1 MQLVRLPDATTDAAT
16 DANADA
22 ATDAPTHAATDA
34 ATHAATDAAT
44 HANADA
50 KAHAAADAAANR
62 AADTGTYAS
71 ADLRT
76 AGLRGFKLERIFGM
90 YPRVRGRIDGSK
102 SYHRACKVRG
112 HMCSGR
118 DGRRR
123 GCSLQLTTLSGGVCA
138 R

>member
-1 MQLVRLPDATTDAAT
+1 MQLVRLPDTAT
-16 DANADA
+16 DANAYA
-22 ATDAPTHAATDA
+22 ATHGATDAAANAKAHA
-34 ATHAATDAAT
+34 ATHAATHAA
-44 HANADA
+44 AY
-50 KAHAAADAAANR
+50 AAADAAANR

-102 SYHRACKVRG
+102 SHHRACKVRR
-112 HMCSGR
+112 HVCSGR

-123 GCSLQLTTLSGGVCA
+123 GCSLQPTTLSCGVCA

>member
-1 MQLVRLPDATTDAAT
+1 MQLVRLPDTAT

-22 ATDAPTHAATDA
+22 ATDFA
-34 ATHAATDAAT
+34 
-44 HANADA
+44 ADA
-50 KAHAAADAAANR
+50 KAHAAANR

-76 AGLRGFKLERIFGM
+76 AGLRGFKLERLFGM
-90 YPRVRGRIDGSK
+90 YAAVRRRVDGSK
-102 SYHRACKVRG
+102 SHHRACKVRRDVR
-112 HMCSGR
+112 SGR

-123 GCSLQLTTLSGGVCA
+123 GCSLQPGTLSCGVCA

>member
-1 MQLVRLPDATTDAAT
+1 MQLVRLPDTAT

-22 ATDAPTHAATDA
+22 AAHAAA
-34 ATHAATDAAT
+34 

-76 AGLRGFKLERIFGM
+76 AGLRGFKLERLFGM
-90 YPRVRGRIDGSK
+90 YPAVRGRIDGSK
-102 SYHRACKVRG
+102 SHHRACNVRRDVR
-112 HMCSGR
+112 SGR

-123 GCSLQLTTLSGGVCA
+123 GCSLQPTTLSCGVCA

>member
-1 MQLVRLPDATTDAAT
+1 MQLVRLPDTAT
-16 DANADA
+16 DANAD
-22 ATDAPTHAATDA
+22 
-34 ATHAATDAAT
+34 AATDAAT

-50 KAHAAADAAANR
+50 KAHAAADAAADAAANR

-76 AGLRGFKLERIFGM
+76 AGLQGFKLERLFGM
-90 YPRVRGRIDGSK
+90 YAAVRRRVDGPNSH
-102 SYHRACKVRG
+102 HRACKVRR
-112 HMCSGR
+112 HVCSGR

-123 GCSLQLTTLSGGVCA
+123 GCSLQPGTLSCGVCA